1 MAVRERVPA
10 GMRVAMLAVLGIVLC
25 AAPLFVAVSDVGE
38 PVHRYDSAEVVA
50 NDSGI
55 WYESDDPWLYERQ
68 ISDEIACL
76 GDYNVRTCQFEEY
89 ALQRGGIETSV
100 RVSTP
105 DASITP
111 VPEEDPV
118 VRYVQIDGRLYER
131 TYPTY
136 ETESEYAVRFEH
148 EPVNAERVLDA
159 VAVDADDVAPEVAE
173 IAGEGGAT
181 FRDEIDVPETPIATS
196 DGSYY
201 RVYHRNQGPVPR
213 TDDWV
218 TWLAALSPLGG
229 LALLVRLWR
238 RTQISVEFD

>member
-38 PVHRYDSAEVVA
+38 PVQRYDSTEVTA
-50 NDSGI
+50 NDTSI
-55 WYESDDPWLYERQ
+55 WTDDVTVLYNRPLSE
-68 ISDEIACL
+68 EIACL

-89 ALQRGGIETSV
+89 ALQRGGIETGV
-100 RVSTP
+100 RVSGP
-105 DASITP
+105 DASLTS
-111 VPEEDPV
+111 VVEEDPV

-148 EPVNAERVLDA
+148 EPGNAERVLDT
-159 VAVDADDVAPEVAE
+159 VAVEADDVSPTVAE
-173 IAGEGGAT
+173 AIREGEAT
-181 FRDEIDVPETPIATS
+181 SRDEIDVPETPIATS

-201 RVYHRNQGPVPR
+201 RVYHRNQSPAPR

-238 RTQISVEFD
+238 RTEISVEFD